1 LADSGDV
8 TAFLPTNVMSIT
20 DGQWILDMDVF
31 RNGLR
36 PAINVGLSVTRV
48 GSRGHN
54 DRQKKQNAD
63 VFKALTGFAR
73 AQEFSRF
80 GTELAL
86 QAQKDI
92 TLGNQ
97 LHALMTQIPGETY
110 GLVSQQLMIDT
121 VLDPVASIGIKIPE
135 LKNAIQE
142 IASQVKKEEDYD
154 VALVRL
160 KERVLPK
167 GAAK

>member
-1 LADSGDV
+1 
-8 TAFLPTNVMSIT
+8 
-20 DGQWILDMDVF
+20 
-31 RNGLR
+31 
-36 PAINVGLSVTRV
+36 
-48 GSRGHN
+48 
-54 DRQKKQNAD
+54 
-63 VFKALTGFAR
+63 
-73 AQEFSRF
+73 
-80 GTELAL
+80 
-86 QAQKDI
+86 
-92 TLGNQ
+92 
-97 LHALMTQIPGETY
+97 MTQIPGETY